1 MDDASKRVRL
11 IPLPAFIV
19 GLLMAMQVSAEVVAG
34 SADGFISEHQLI
46 VPVNPD
52 QAYCALTRDIAQR
65 YKAYLSDK

>member
-1 MDDASKRVRL
+1 
-11 IPLPAFIV
+11 V
-19 GLLMAMQVSAEVVAG
+19 GLLMAMPVSAEVVAG